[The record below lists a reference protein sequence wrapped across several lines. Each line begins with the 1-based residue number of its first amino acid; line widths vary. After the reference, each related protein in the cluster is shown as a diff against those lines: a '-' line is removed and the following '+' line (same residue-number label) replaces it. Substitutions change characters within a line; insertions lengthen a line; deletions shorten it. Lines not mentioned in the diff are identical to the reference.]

1 MLDGNKFGLEVLLEV
16 IGLVAWKSQLGF
28 VMRVCLRWKQSETL
42 TPSDLLEIYSNLIW
56 QLSSKLQEKKKREE
70 NPMFSFYSATKEKPY
85 APIFHIVKGRNN
97 YFLFGMQFSASL
109 WWNADSWESRKA
121 VPVPY

>member
-1 MLDGNKFGLEVLLEV
+1 
-16 IGLVAWKSQLGF
+16 
-28 VMRVCLRWKQSETL
+28 MRVCLTRKQSETL
-42 TPSDLLEIYSNLIW
+42 TPSDLLEVYSSLIW
-56 QLSSKLQEKKKREE
+56 ELSSKLQKNKKEE
-70 NPMFSFYSATKEKPY
+70 NVMFSFYSATKEKPY

-109 WWNADSWESRKA
+109 WWNADSWESRKT